1 MNQKYKNF
9 KFEELPLMTDEKY
22 VGHIVRWEIREDVN
36 NGDRLEIWIELYIA
50 EGTFF
55 LYSCTIS
62 NKVNSWFYYFCR
74 NLYLLKEDGTVDFGI
89 LNSDCDIICNFK
101 EIPNGDLRVSS
112 IDWMKEEY
120 RD

>member
-9 KFEELPLMTDEKY
+9 KFEELPLMTDERY
-22 VGHIVRWEIREDVN
+22 IGHIVRWEISEDVN
-36 NGDRLEIWIELYIA
+36 SGDRLNIWIELYIA

-62 NKVNSWFYYFCR
+62 NKVHSWFYHFCR

-120 RD
+120 GD